1 MIKYVAPSLLS
12 ADFNNLGHDI
22 DMVNRSE
29 ADWFHLDIMDGVF
42 VPNISFGFPVIEH
55 IAKLARKPLDVHLMI
70 VEPDKFLERFSDAGA
85 NILTVHWEACTHL
98 HRTLSRIRQLGMKA
112 GVSLNPHT
120 PVELLDDILQE
131 ADLVLIMSVN
141 PGFGGQKFIE
151 RSMSRISRLR
161 EMIDKGGY
169 STLIEVDGGVGTHNA
184 AELYAAGANVLVAG
198 NAVFK
203 SENPA
208 ETIRAIKNA

>member
-1 MIKYVAPSLLS
+1 MIRYVAPSLLS

-22 DMVNRSE
+22 EMVNHSE

-42 VPNISFGFPVIEH
+42 VPNISYGFPVVEH
-55 IAKLARKPLDVHLMI
+55 IARLAKKPLDVHLMI
-70 VEPDKFLERFSDAGA
+70 VDPDRYLEKFRDAGA

-98 HRTLSRIRQLGMKA
+98 HRTLSEIRKLGMKA

-120 PVELLDDILQE
+120 PVELLDDILPE

-151 RSMSRISRLR
+151 NSLSKISRLR
-161 EMIDKGGY
+161 EMIDRKGY
-169 STLIEVDGGVGTHNA
+169 STLIEVDGGVSTSNA
-184 AELYAAGANVLVAG
+184 AKLYAAGANVLVAG

-203 SENPA
+203 AENPSDA
-208 ETIRAIKNA
+208 IRLIKG